1 MIPLAFT
8 RYDINIT
15 PHKNRHMTLLV
26 DFVPGIRRDTG
37 FDCMAEQPF
46 SLAFHRYVERLCS
59 MSSSMGNFESCA
71 ESHVITANRKNC
83 RKYTALAWNLLRE
96 VRTKLRG

>member
-1 MIPLAFT
+1 
-8 RYDINIT
+8 
-15 PHKNRHMTLLV
+15 MTLLV

-46 SLAFHRYVERLCS
+46 SLAFHWYVERLCT
-59 MSSSMGNFESCA
+59 MGSSMGNFESCA